1 MSYID
6 IVGKNEEEAKKALLD
21 GVQIGRAKPLT
32 KQDFPGAMPRSVLA
46 QPAFPGKSSSRKL
59 PSKLLIAFIA
69 FFVITVAIIVLFGG
83 PWSGTDSMI
92 NQPIHAPAV
101 WEKAYIVNG
110 QRIAYASPDTTY
122 EIIRERLDGA
132 RESIHIGMFDFTA
145 THVKDLL
152 VNALERGVR
161 VSLLLNAGG
170 FDPSGEQ
177 DIIDEFVRRGANAIK
192 MSQHRSRPLLF
203 YHPKVI
209 VIDRTWTLV
218 QSANLTPNSVPLGV
232 AGNRDTGVAIESR
245 ELAEF
250 FIGLL
255 EKDRSMASQ
264 APDSSTQQT
273 PTKPEPIYIP
283 YEPVKRFPALRID
296 TTDSGSRNTA
306 NETAR
311 RAHSNSIH
319 ILPVLTP
326 ENYMAVLPQVLA
338 SAQKSI
344 DIYQQYIRLNGTNVP
359 KLLDA
364 IKAAQVANPKLQVR
378 IILSKL
384 FVDNNDGKES
394 LHIINERYNW
404 RLSDSIRILNH
415 RSGLNHTNKLI
426 IIVDRR
432 LSLVG
437 STNWSEAGV
446 SKSREAC
453 LLIDSS
459 VIADYYSKIFQA
471 DWDAGL
477 TSIIESN

>member
-1 MSYID
+1 
-6 IVGKNEEEAKKALLD
+6 
-21 GVQIGRAKPLT
+21 
-32 KQDFPGAMPRSVLA
+32 
-46 QPAFPGKSSSRKL
+46 
-59 PSKLLIAFIA
+59 
-69 FFVITVAIIVLFGG
+69 
-83 PWSGTDSMI
+83 
-92 NQPIHAPAV
+92 
-101 WEKAYIVNG
+101 
-110 QRIAYASPDTTY
+110 
-122 EIIRERLDGA
+122 
-132 RESIHIGMFDFTA
+132 
-145 THVKDLL
+145 
-152 VNALERGVR
+152 
-161 VSLLLNAGG
+161 
-170 FDPSGEQ
+170 
-177 DIIDEFVRRGANAIK
+177 
-192 MSQHRSRPLLF
+192 
-203 YHPKVI
+203 
-209 VIDRTWTLV
+209 
-218 QSANLTPNSVPLGV
+218 
-232 AGNRDTGVAIESR
+232 
-245 ELAEF
+245 
-250 FIGLL
+250 
-255 EKDRSMASQ
+255 MASQ